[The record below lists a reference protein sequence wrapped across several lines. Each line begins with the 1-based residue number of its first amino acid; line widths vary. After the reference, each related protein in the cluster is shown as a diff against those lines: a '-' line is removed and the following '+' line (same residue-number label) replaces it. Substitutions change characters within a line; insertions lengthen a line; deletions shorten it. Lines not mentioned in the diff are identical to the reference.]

1 MTKEELKLTSKE
13 ALERLEMVLNWNGDI
28 DIDKDLYDLWV
39 NLVCRTIE
47 KDLDRLEK
55 LEQENQELK
64 RKVNYLEKFIE
75 KYEKIPGMATT
86 LRLLHND
93 FKHMFDNDFKDM
105 FVNCKLTPLPDVEEL
120 KMTSQKALQLIRNYH
135 NAEAYETYHDSAKNI
150 FKRELDLIEKDLKIL
165 QMLKKNMSIKTDYY
179 DDDMRHEYEYIAY
192 NGMDLWIESEEE
204 LPKKELEKVG
214 QMTYLQEV
222 LIKNMN
228 EFCSEKFDLSYE
240 RTREEANEYIN
251 KNIEEY
257 RSLTTHN
264 WY

>member
-13 ALERLEMVLNWNGDI
+13 ALKRLEMVLNWDGDL

-47 KDLDRLEK
+47 KDLDRLGKVEK
-55 LEQENQELK
+55 ENQEL
-64 RKVNYLEKFIE
+64 REKVDYLKKFTE
-75 KYEKIPGMATT
+75 KYEKIPGIATT

-192 NGMDLWIESEEE
+192 NGMDLWIENEEE
-204 LPKKELEKVG
+204 FNKLKEWLENDK
-214 QMTYLQEV
+214 
-222 LIKNMN
+222 
-228 EFCSEKFDLSYE
+228 
-240 RTREEANEYIN
+240 
-251 KNIEEY
+251 
-257 RSLTTHN
+257 
-264 WY
+264 

>member
-13 ALERLEMVLNWNGDI
+13 ALERLEMVLNWSGDI

-39 NLVCRTIE
+39 TLVCRTIE

-55 LEQENQELK
+55 LEKENQELK
-64 RKVNYLEKFIE
+64 EKVNSLKKFIE

-86 LRLLHND
+86 LRLLYND

-105 FVNCKLTPLPDVEEL
+105 FINCKLTSLPDVEEL

-204 LPKKELEKVG
+204 FNKLKEWL
-214 QMTYLQEV
+214 
-222 LIKNMN
+222 KND
-228 EFCSEKFDLSYE
+228 K
-240 RTREEANEYIN
+240 
-251 KNIEEY
+251 
-257 RSLTTHN
+257 
-264 WY
+264 

>member
-13 ALERLEMVLNWNGDI
+13 ALERLEMVLNWSGDI

-55 LEQENQELK
+55 LEKENQELK
-64 RKVNYLEKFIE
+64 GKVNYLKKFIK

-86 LRLLHND
+86 LRLVNND

-105 FVNCKLTPLPDVEEL
+105 FTNCKLTPLPDVEEL

-204 LPKKELEKVG
+204 FNKLKEWLENDK
-214 QMTYLQEV
+214 
-222 LIKNMN
+222 
-228 EFCSEKFDLSYE
+228 
-240 RTREEANEYIN
+240 
-251 KNIEEY
+251 
-257 RSLTTHN
+257 
-264 WY
+264 

>member
-55 LEQENQELK
+55 LEKENQELK
-64 RKVNYLEKFIE
+64 GKVNYLEKFIE

-135 NAEAYETYHDSAKNI
+135 NAEAYKTYHDSAKNI

-179 DDDMRHEYEYIAY
+179 DDDMRHKYEYIAY
-192 NGMDLWIESEEE
+192 NGMDLWIESKEEFNK
-204 LPKKELEKVG
+204 LKEWLENDK
-214 QMTYLQEV
+214 
-222 LIKNMN
+222 
-228 EFCSEKFDLSYE
+228 
-240 RTREEANEYIN
+240 
-251 KNIEEY
+251 
-257 RSLTTHN
+257 
-264 WY
+264 

>member
-13 ALERLEMVLNWNGDI
+13 ALERLDMVLNWNGDI
-28 DIDKDLYDLWV
+28 DIDKDLYDLWI

-55 LEQENQELK
+55 LEKENQELK
-64 RKVNYLEKFIE
+64 GKVNYLEKFIE

-86 LRLLHND
+86 LRFLHND

-135 NAEAYETYHDSAKNI
+135 NAEAHETYHDSAKNI
-150 FKRELDLIEKDLKIL
+150 FKRELDLIEKDLEIL

-192 NGMDLWIESEEE
+192 NGMDLWIESKEEFNK
-204 LPKKELEKVG
+204 LKEWLENDK
-214 QMTYLQEV
+214 
-222 LIKNMN
+222 
-228 EFCSEKFDLSYE
+228 
-240 RTREEANEYIN
+240 
-251 KNIEEY
+251 
-257 RSLTTHN
+257 
-264 WY
+264 

>member
-28 DIDKDLYDLWV
+28 DIDKDLYDLWI

-55 LEQENQELK
+55 LEKENQELK
-64 RKVNYLEKFIE
+64 GKVNYLEKFIE

-105 FVNCKLTPLPDVEEL
+105 FVNCKLTPLPNVEEL

-135 NAEAYETYHDSAKNI
+135 NAEAYETYHDSAKTI
-150 FKRELDLIEKDLKIL
+150 FKRELDLIEKDLEIL

-179 DDDMRHEYEYIAY
+179 DDDMHHEYEYIAY

-204 LPKKELEKVG
+204 FNKLKEWLENDK
-214 QMTYLQEV
+214 
-222 LIKNMN
+222 
-228 EFCSEKFDLSYE
+228 
-240 RTREEANEYIN
+240 
-251 KNIEEY
+251 
-257 RSLTTHN
+257 
-264 WY
+264 

>member
-13 ALERLEMVLNWNGDI
+13 ALKRLEMVLNWSGDI

-55 LEQENQELK
+55 LEKENQELK
-64 RKVNYLEKFIE
+64 EKVNYLKKFIE

-135 NAEAYETYHDSAKNI
+135 NVEAYETYHDSAKNI

-192 NGMDLWIESEEE
+192 NGMDLWIESKEEFNK
-204 LPKKELEKVG
+204 LKEWLENDK
-214 QMTYLQEV
+214 
-222 LIKNMN
+222 
-228 EFCSEKFDLSYE
+228 
-240 RTREEANEYIN
+240 
-251 KNIEEY
+251 
-257 RSLTTHN
+257 
-264 WY
+264 

>member
-1 MTKEELKLTSKE
+1 MTKEELKMTSKE
-13 ALERLEMVLNWNGDI
+13 ALKRLEMVLNWSGDI
-28 DIDKDLYDLWV
+28 DIDKDLYDLWI

-55 LEQENQELK
+55 LEKENQELK
-64 RKVNYLEKFIE
+64 GKVNYLEKFIE

-105 FVNCKLTPLPDVEEL
+105 FVNCKLTPLPNVEEL

-135 NAEAYETYHDSAKNI
+135 NAEAYETYHDSTKNI

-204 LPKKELEKVG
+204 FNKLKEWLGNDK
-214 QMTYLQEV
+214 
-222 LIKNMN
+222 
-228 EFCSEKFDLSYE
+228 
-240 RTREEANEYIN
+240 
-251 KNIEEY
+251 
-257 RSLTTHN
+257 
-264 WY
+264 

>member
-13 ALERLEMVLNWNGDI
+13 ALERLEMVLNWSGDNI

-39 NLVCRTIE
+39 NLAFRTIE
-47 KDLDRLEK
+47 KDLNRLEK
-55 LEQENQELK
+55 LEKENQELK
-64 RKVNYLEKFIE
+64 GKVNYLEKFIE

-120 KMTSQKALQLIRNYH
+120 KMISQKALQLIRNYH

-192 NGMDLWIESEEE
+192 NGMDLWIESKEEFNK
-204 LPKKELEKVG
+204 LKEWLENDK
-214 QMTYLQEV
+214 
-222 LIKNMN
+222 
-228 EFCSEKFDLSYE
+228 
-240 RTREEANEYIN
+240 
-251 KNIEEY
+251 
-257 RSLTTHN
+257 
-264 WY
+264 

>member
-13 ALERLEMVLNWNGDI
+13 ALKRLEMVLNWSGDI
-28 DIDKDLYDLWV
+28 DIDKDLYDLWI

-55 LEQENQELK
+55 LEKENQELK
-64 RKVNYLEKFIE
+64 EKVNSLKKFIA

-93 FKHMFDNDFKDM
+93 FKDM
-105 FVNCKLTPLPDVEEL
+105 FVNCKLTQLPNVEEL

-192 NGMDLWIESEEE
+192 NGMDLWIESKEEFNK
-204 LPKKELEKVG
+204 LKEWLENDK
-214 QMTYLQEV
+214 
-222 LIKNMN
+222 
-228 EFCSEKFDLSYE
+228 
-240 RTREEANEYIN
+240 
-251 KNIEEY
+251 
-257 RSLTTHN
+257 
-264 WY
+264 

>member
-55 LEQENQELK
+55 LEKENQELK
-64 RKVNYLEKFIE
+64 GKVNYLQKFIE
-75 KYEKIPGMATT
+75 KYERIPGMATT

-135 NAEAYETYHDSAKNI
+135 NAEAYKTYHDSAKNI

-192 NGMDLWIESEEE
+192 NGMDLWIESKEEFNK
-204 LPKKELEKVG
+204 LKEWLENDK
-214 QMTYLQEV
+214 
-222 LIKNMN
+222 
-228 EFCSEKFDLSYE
+228 
-240 RTREEANEYIN
+240 
-251 KNIEEY
+251 
-257 RSLTTHN
+257 
-264 WY
+264 

>member
-13 ALERLEMVLNWNGDI
+13 ALKRLEMVLNWDGDL

-47 KDLDRLEK
+47 KDLDRLGKVEK
-55 LEQENQELK
+55 ENQEL
-64 RKVNYLEKFIE
+64 REKVDYLKKFIE
-75 KYEKIPGMATT
+75 KYEKIPGIATT

-204 LPKKELEKVG
+204 FNKLKEWLENDK
-214 QMTYLQEV
+214 
-222 LIKNMN
+222 
-228 EFCSEKFDLSYE
+228 
-240 RTREEANEYIN
+240 
-251 KNIEEY
+251 
-257 RSLTTHN
+257 
-264 WY
+264 

>member
-28 DIDKDLYDLWV
+28 DIDKDLYDLWI

-55 LEQENQELK
+55 LEKENQELK
-64 RKVNYLEKFIE
+64 GKVNYLEKFIE

-86 LRLLHND
+86 LRFLHND

-135 NAEAYETYHDSAKNI
+135 NAEAHETYHDSAKNI
-150 FKRELDLIEKDLKIL
+150 FKRELDLIEKDLEIL

-192 NGMDLWIESEEE
+192 NGMDLWIESKEEFNK
-204 LPKKELEKVG
+204 LKEWLENDK
-214 QMTYLQEV
+214 
-222 LIKNMN
+222 
-228 EFCSEKFDLSYE
+228 
-240 RTREEANEYIN
+240 
-251 KNIEEY
+251 
-257 RSLTTHN
+257 
-264 WY
+264 

>member
-13 ALERLEMVLNWNGDI
+13 ALKRLEMVLNWSGDI
-28 DIDKDLYDLWV
+28 DIDKDLYDLWI

-55 LEQENQELK
+55 LEKENQELK
-64 RKVNYLEKFIE
+64 GKVNYLEKFIE

-86 LRLLHND
+86 LRFLHND

-135 NAEAYETYHDSAKNI
+135 NAEAHETYHDSAKNI
-150 FKRELDLIEKDLKIL
+150 FKRELDLIEKDLEIL

-192 NGMDLWIESEEE
+192 NGMDLWIESKEEFNK
-204 LPKKELEKVG
+204 LKEWLENDK
-214 QMTYLQEV
+214 
-222 LIKNMN
+222 
-228 EFCSEKFDLSYE
+228 
-240 RTREEANEYIN
+240 
-251 KNIEEY
+251 
-257 RSLTTHN
+257 
-264 WY
+264 

>member
-1 MTKEELKLTSKE
+1 MTKEELKLISKE
-13 ALERLEMVLNWNGDI
+13 ALKRLEMVLNWSGDI

-55 LEQENQELK
+55 LEKENQELK
-64 RKVNYLEKFIE
+64 EKVNSLKKFIE

-105 FVNCKLTPLPDVEEL
+105 FTNCKLTPLPDVEEL

-135 NAEAYETYHDSAKNI
+135 NVEAYETYHDSAKNI

-192 NGMDLWIESEEE
+192 NGMDLWIENEEE
-204 LPKKELEKVG
+204 FNKLKEWLENDK
-214 QMTYLQEV
+214 
-222 LIKNMN
+222 
-228 EFCSEKFDLSYE
+228 
-240 RTREEANEYIN
+240 
-251 KNIEEY
+251 
-257 RSLTTHN
+257 
-264 WY
+264 

>member
-55 LEQENQELK
+55 LEKENQELK
-64 RKVNYLEKFIE
+64 GKVNYLEKFIE

-192 NGMDLWIESEEE
+192 NGMDLWIESKEEFNK
-204 LPKKELEKVG
+204 LKEWLENDK
-214 QMTYLQEV
+214 
-222 LIKNMN
+222 
-228 EFCSEKFDLSYE
+228 
-240 RTREEANEYIN
+240 
-251 KNIEEY
+251 
-257 RSLTTHN
+257 
-264 WY
+264 

>member
-55 LEQENQELK
+55 LEKENQELK
-64 RKVNYLEKFIE
+64 GKVNYLEKFIE

-105 FVNCKLTPLPDVEEL
+105 FVNCKLTSLPDVEEL

-135 NAEAYETYHDSAKNI
+135 NAEAYKTYHDSAKNI

-192 NGMDLWIESEEE
+192 NGMDLWIESKEEFNK
-204 LPKKELEKVG
+204 LKEWLENDK
-214 QMTYLQEV
+214 
-222 LIKNMN
+222 
-228 EFCSEKFDLSYE
+228 
-240 RTREEANEYIN
+240 
-251 KNIEEY
+251 
-257 RSLTTHN
+257 
-264 WY
+264 

>member
-13 ALERLEMVLNWNGDI
+13 ALKRLEMVLNWSGDI
-28 DIDKDLYDLWV
+28 DIDKDLYDLWI

-55 LEQENQELK
+55 LEKENQELK
-64 RKVNYLEKFIE
+64 GKVNYLEKFIE

-86 LRLLHND
+86 LRFLHND

-120 KMTSQKALQLIRNYH
+120 KMTSQKALQLIKNYH
-135 NAEAYETYHDSAKNI
+135 NAEAYKTYHDSAKNI
-150 FKRELDLIEKDLKIL
+150 FKRELDLIEKDLEIL

-192 NGMDLWIESEEE
+192 NGMDLWIESKEEFNK
-204 LPKKELEKVG
+204 LKEWLENDK
-214 QMTYLQEV
+214 
-222 LIKNMN
+222 
-228 EFCSEKFDLSYE
+228 
-240 RTREEANEYIN
+240 
-251 KNIEEY
+251 
-257 RSLTTHN
+257 
-264 WY
+264 